1 MVKNRIIST
10 LLAVLMLLSAFT
22 MMVSANDA
30 AEGPVYTKN
39 TTSAKPTYWYFSGK
53 PVIKDE
59 TKDVATYI
67 EDTEADVIV
76 ETPQDKLSLM
86 DLRLEKD
93 GYRLYVDAYS
103 GEVAV
108 ECIASGEILFS
119 NPYDVYKDKDATEDI
134 KSQLLSQLKVNF
146 TNIATDE
153 EEDYWSYEWAAS
165 RGQIIVKNIKNGI
178 RVEYTI
184 GREQSKYLVPERI
197 EKSSF
202 ESKLYNAVKETMTN
216 DEDGFTKA
224 DKELLDDKLGEWG
237 FYQLKDPSAESVQSI
252 IAEMHKSFPIT
263 KKMPIYVLDPTT
275 SNAEKARLEQF
286 IKTYAPDYSYDD
298 LDEDHLKVEW
308 ESEDDN
314 PPLFKMAL
322 EYTLDNMGVSV
333 RLPANG
339 IRFAESL
346 YRLNSID
353 ILPYMGAGE
362 NPNSGYTFFPDG
374 SGTLFDFEDTA
385 ALGVSTNVQGKI
397 YGVDYAYHDITG
409 THQETI
415 RYPVFGIYENEELIV
430 KQEKPETDEDEEEE
444 TVKTPVETYYKERG
458 FVAIVEEGD
467 ALMELAAYH
476 PIIPHNYNTVKMTV
490 KPRPNDTYNV
500 ADAISVGQN
509 DTWTVVSARK
519 YTGSYKVRYIM
530 LTSDEVAAEKGL
542 TDTYDTS
549 YVGMAKAY
557 RDYLINKGVLNKLT
571 SEDVKS
577 DIPLYIETFG
587 AMETT
592 ERFLSIPFTVMTP
605 LTTFADINTM
615 YDEFAAKGIN
625 NINFIMTGYT
635 KGGLTEPRAPYNL
648 KWEKAVEEGGMDFE
662 ELTAAAREKGFQ
674 LFPDFDFA
682 FTKTNML
689 FDGVNLKNHAVKTID
704 DRYSSKREY
713 SATKQT
719 YISYYELALSPAYFS
734 HFYEKFTQK
743 YLEYNPIG
751 ISVSTLGS
759 YLNSDFDEDEP
770 YNRSDSRDFTERA
783 FQYIRENY
791 NKVMTAGGN
800 AFTWKYVDYITD
812 IALDSS
818 RFAESSAAVPFLAI
832 VLHGYVEYTGT
843 AINMEGNMEYSL
855 LKALESGASLNFILS
870 YQNTDNLKDDMLLSH
885 YYSIRYDIWFND
897 VVSLYSE
904 LNGLLKDL
912 QTSTIETHKFLEG
925 TRIPDADELEEDL
938 KNAVEEAIKNEETL
952 SAAKAEELR
961 KQLHE
966 ARRLILD
973 RIPALNEALKADDGN
988 SNLAENIT
996 AIKDL
1001 SENLDDLL
1009 KAQKTFDAAQADND
1023 AVLAD
1028 PNATQQ
1034 DKDAAKNAYDTAKAA
1049 LEAASANGSA
1059 EYILDRIYRL
1069 ANTSIADARALIA
1082 DYEKAVAGLALLEKE
1097 GAYTDDHRN
1106 ELKTIL
1112 DNNNIAYEAIS
1123 GKGVSAT
1130 ESKEAEILALA
1141 KAAFAKYAEANKGDA
1156 AEAPTEINGFKDY
1169 EYVPEEEEKEESK
1182 EENKTEETFNKY
1194 ESDKNKIV
1202 YMEYVNSDNRNV
1214 TAFILNFNNYAVTVT
1229 ADNGITYTL
1238 EAYGYIVI
1246 KSTNA

>member
-1 MVKNRIIST
+1 
-10 LLAVLMLLSAFT
+10 
-22 MMVSANDA
+22 
-30 AEGPVYTKN
+30 
-39 TTSAKPTYWYFSGK
+39 
-53 PVIKDE
+53 
-59 TKDVATYI
+59 
-67 EDTEADVIV
+67 
-76 ETPQDKLSLM
+76 
-86 DLRLEKD
+86 
-93 GYRLYVDAYS
+93 
-103 GEVAV
+103 
-108 ECIASGEILFS
+108 
-119 NPYDVYKDKDATEDI
+119 
-134 KSQLLSQLKVNF
+134 
-146 TNIATDE
+146 
-153 EEDYWSYEWAAS
+153 
-165 RGQIIVKNIKNGI
+165 
-178 RVEYTI
+178 
-184 GREQSKYLVPERI
+184 
-197 EKSSF
+197 
-202 ESKLYNAVKETMTN
+202 
-216 DEDGFTKA
+216 
-224 DKELLDDKLGEWG
+224 
-237 FYQLKDPSAESVQSI
+237 
-252 IAEMHKSFPIT
+252 
-263 KKMPIYVLDPTT
+263 
-275 SNAEKARLEQF
+275 
-286 IKTYAPDYSYDD
+286 
-298 LDEDHLKVEW
+298 
-308 ESEDDN
+308 
-314 PPLFKMAL
+314 
-322 EYTLDNMGVSV
+322 
-333 RLPANG
+333 
-339 IRFAESL
+339 
-346 YRLNSID
+346 
-353 ILPYMGAGE
+353 
-362 NPNSGYTFFPDG
+362 
-374 SGTLFDFEDTA
+374 
-385 ALGVSTNVQGKI
+385 
-397 YGVDYAYHDITG
+397 
-409 THQETI
+409 
-415 RYPVFGIYENEELIV
+415 
-430 KQEKPETDEDEEEE
+430 
-444 TVKTPVETYYKERG
+444 
-458 FVAIVEEGD
+458 
-467 ALMELAAYH
+467 MELSAYH

-542 TDTYDTS
+542 TGTYDTS

-557 RDYLINKGVLNKLT
+557 RDYLIGKGVLNKLT

-615 YDEFAAKGIN
+615 YDEFAAKGVS

-662 ELTAAAREKGFQ
+662 DLTAAAKEKGFQ

-682 FTKTNML
+682 FTKTNTL

-704 DRYSSKREY
+704 DRYTSKREY

-734 HFYEKFTQK
+734 HFYEKFTQN
-743 YLEYNPIG
+743 YLEYSPIG

-818 RFAESSAAVPFLAI
+818 RFAESSAAIPFLGI
-832 VLHGYVEYTGT
+832 VLHGYVEYAGT

-855 LKALESGASLNFILS
+855 LKALESGAGLNFILS
-870 YQNTDNLKDDMLLSH
+870 YQNTDNLKNDALLSH

-912 QTSTIETHKFLEG
+912 QTSTIDTHKFLDG

-938 KNAVEEAIKNEETL
+938 KNAVDEAIKNEEAL
-952 SAAKAEELR
+952 SAAKKEELR

-966 ARRLILD
+966 ARLLIIERLPDLE
-973 RIPALNEALKADDGN
+973 EALKTDDGKATY
-988 SNLAENIT
+988 NLTENI
-996 AIKDL
+996 ASMIDWSAKL
-1001 SENLDDLL
+1001 SALL
-1009 KAQKTFDAAQADND
+1009 EAQKVYDAAKADND

-1028 PNATQQ
+1028 PNATQDQ
-1034 DKDAAKNAYDTAKAA
+1034 KDAAKAVFEAADAA
-1049 LEAASANGSA
+1049 LVTARKNGSA
-1059 EYILDRIYRL
+1059 EDILARIYQL
-1069 ANTSIADARALIA
+1069 ADLTIADARALTA
-1082 DYEKAVAGLALLEKE
+1082 DYEKAVEGLALLEKE
-1097 GAYTDDHRN
+1097 GAFTAKIRA
-1106 ELKTIL
+1106 ELAATVALYKS
-1112 DNNNIAYEAIS
+1112 AYETIS
-1123 GKGVSAT
+1123 GKGTPAT
-1130 ESKEAEILALA
+1130 ESAESAILEIA
-1141 KAAFAKYAEANKGDA
+1141 KAAFAKYAEANKG
-1156 AEAPTEINGFKDY
+1156 EATEVPTEINGFKDY
-1169 EYVPEEEEKEESK
+1169 EYVAEEEEDDNTTGSAT
-1182 EENKTEETFNKY
+1182 KTEEAFNKY

-1202 YMEYVNSDNRNV
+1202 YVEYVNSDNGST

-1246 KSTNA
+1246 KPTNA